1 MEEIT
6 SDKNKTI
13 FSLEIQI
20 GCHVLTRKMR
30 RKRWP
35 VMSIHGDM
43 SQQECDQVVNEFK
56 HGRTPIRIATN
67 VASRRLD
74 VEDRK
79 FVINFNYPNSSEDYL
94 HRIGRT
100 LTVPKQAQHTY
111 FTPNNIKQVSDLISV
126 LPEANQA
133 VNPKL
138 LQLVRNSFR
147 SFQRQGR
154 HAG

>member
-13 FSLEIQI
+13 FSVEIQI

-30 RKRWP
+30 RKGWP

-56 HGRTPIRIATN
+56 HGRTPLLIATN

-74 VEDRK
+74 VEDVK
-79 FVINFNYPNSSEDYL
+79 FVINFNYPNSSEDYI

-100 LTVPKQAQHTY
+100 ARSTKTGTAYTF

-126 LPEANQA
+126 LREANQA
-133 VNPKL
+133 INPKL
-138 LQLVRNSFR
+138 LQLVEDRGSGKTNLW
-147 SFQRQGR
+147 
-154 HAG
+154 